1 MPSADRTVCCDRGCN
16 PQSVS
21 QASGVSEGGA
31 DSRQGIDGFLIL
43 LLNVPLRTVYVWNH
57 SRTGPAVTK
66 VGKHVRYSRKAVD
79 EWLVSRTEQPVA
91 S

>member
-1 MPSADRTVCCDRGCN
+1 MTE
-16 PQSVS
+16 
-21 QASGVSEGGA
+21 QA
-31 DSRQGIDGFLIL
+31 RQWLSPEDLAAEL
-43 LLNVPLRTVYVWNH
+43 DVPLRTVYVWNH

-79 EWLVSRTEQPVA
+79 EWLVSRIEQPVA

>member
-1 MPSADRTVCCDRGCN
+1 LNSDHFQDGETMTE
-16 PQSVS
+16 
-21 QASGVSEGGA
+21 QA
-31 DSRQGIDGFLIL
+31 RQWLSPEDLAAEL
-43 LLNVPLRTVYVWNH
+43 DVPLRTVYVWNH